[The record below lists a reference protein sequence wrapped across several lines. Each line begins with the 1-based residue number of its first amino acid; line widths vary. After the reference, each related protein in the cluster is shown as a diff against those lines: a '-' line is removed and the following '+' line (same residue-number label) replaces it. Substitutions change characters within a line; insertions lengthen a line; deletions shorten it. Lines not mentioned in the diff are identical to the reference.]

1 VCFNGEKG
9 DKDFGMKRIWTGKL
23 LVSAVM
29 TVVTLI
35 VLKMIDWM
43 EHSFQPPDP
52 DVLVIPFHPFFYLMY
67 VAPFM
72 FLFELH
78 VSMVSDWLTQRAG
91 KYRWV
96 WSLLIHTGA
105 AALLMFWLGW
115 HIRQSVQWVVTP
127 FTLLGLLVQSVFSL
141 PTLLALIYWALD
153 EWWKSRSLKK

>member
-1 VCFNGEKG
+1 
-9 DKDFGMKRIWTGKL
+9 MKRIWRGKL

-43 EHSFQPPDP
+43 KHSFQPPDP
-52 DVLVIPFHPFFYLMY
+52 DVLVIPYDPFFYLMY
-67 VAPFM
+67 VAPVM
-72 FLFELH
+72 FLIALP
-78 VSMVSDWLTQRAG
+78 VSLVSDWLTRRAG

-105 AALLMFWLGW
+105 AVLLTFWLGW
-115 HIRQSVQWVVTP
+115 NLRQSVQWAVTSS
-127 FTLLGLLVQSVFSL
+127 TLLELFAESVFSL

-153 EWWKSRSLKK
+153 EWWKKTGTKNGRTDGTT